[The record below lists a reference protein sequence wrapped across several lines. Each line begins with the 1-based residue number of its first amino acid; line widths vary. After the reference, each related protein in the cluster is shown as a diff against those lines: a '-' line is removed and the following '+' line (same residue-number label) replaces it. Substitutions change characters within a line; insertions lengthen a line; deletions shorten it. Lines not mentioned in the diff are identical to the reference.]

1 MTCDIRKQSIESRI
15 QIANKRMNEG
25 NPSSISG
32 FPLPING
39 PITAVHTGT
48 DMHDVPLPP
57 DTMIEDVDYD
67 TGHSRA
73 GL

>member
-1 MTCDIRKQSIESRI
+1 
-15 QIANKRMNEG
+15 MNEQ
-25 NPSSISG
+25 I
-32 FPLPING
+32 IDG